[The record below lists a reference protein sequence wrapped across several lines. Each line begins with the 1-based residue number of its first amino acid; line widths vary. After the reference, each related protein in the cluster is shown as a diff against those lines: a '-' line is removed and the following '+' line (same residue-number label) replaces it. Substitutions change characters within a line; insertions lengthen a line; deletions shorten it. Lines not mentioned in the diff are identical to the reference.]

1 MLFRLSPESG
11 EFAIERFGF
20 SQGFLPILRN
30 FSCSGKDFIANS
42 PPSGQ
47 CGGHVLGDS
56 DSSTPGTAL
65 EEGANRDT
73 LTSLRGASDGRG
85 NGCATLSPSVM
96 HRKKTME
103 KESSYGT
110 NQRV

>member
-11 EFAIERFGF
+11 EFTVKRFGF

-42 PPSGQ
+42 LPSGQ

-56 DSSTPGTAL
+56 DGSTTGTAL
-65 EEGANRDT
+65 EEGASRDT
-73 LTSLRGASDGRG
+73 LTPASR
-85 NGCATLSPSVM
+85 CI
-96 HRKKTME
+96 
-103 KESSYGT
+103 
-110 NQRV
+110 